1 MAKTDKLQYTNALRI
16 ICKEKKG
23 ENTIIVFGFL
33 ELNKLPLERDAR
45 KVKSKWWYWIH
56 RGPTIKVYLTSRQL
70 SVKENL
76 MSHNLFVWSS
86 TSSSPPCKSHWRQA
100 QEVCL
105 HRWLKNT
112 SPAQASLVIVV
123 GSLGFALCTRTKE
136 VFFFFFLIQFC
147 KAEAWNSRTV
157 KWLSSIPLLYVK
169 PAFILFCSLVYS
181 CMIMLRTCCLVCGL
195 LYISC
200 LVCVYEGKSP
210 FHIHWISL
218 T

>member
-1 MAKTDKLQYTNALRI
+1 MAKTDKLEFTNALRI
-16 ICKEKKG
+16 ICKEKKR

-136 VFFFFFLIQFC
+136 VFFFFFFFNSILQSWGLKFKDSEMALIYSPPLC
-147 KAEAWNSRTV
+147 KTCIYSV
-157 KWLSSIPLLYVK
+157 LLTC
-169 PAFILFCSLVYS
+169 LLVYDNA
-181 CMIMLRTCCLVCGL
+181 
-195 LYISC
+195 
-200 LVCVYEGKSP
+200 
-210 FHIHWISL
+210 
-218 T
+218 